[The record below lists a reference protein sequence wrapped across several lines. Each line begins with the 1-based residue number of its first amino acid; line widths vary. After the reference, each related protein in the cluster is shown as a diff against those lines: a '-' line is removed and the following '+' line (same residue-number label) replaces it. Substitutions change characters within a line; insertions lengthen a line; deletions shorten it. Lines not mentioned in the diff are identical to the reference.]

1 MSVSQRRAIHYRP
14 MTAADVANAHALS
27 VALKWPHRLE
37 DWAMLQRVAQGFVAE
52 DNGRLIGSSFA
63 CHQGDFTTIGLVI
76 VSDDYQGQGIG
87 RRLMD
92 LALETVGPRTAV
104 LNATVAGA
112 PLYTKMGFKDFGQIE
127 QRQGQ
132 ASAGAGPTT
141 ALKTGEHCRALSASD
156 APRLIELANAGSGLD
171 RAAVLDDLLP
181 DVEYGVGIEAAGQL
195 QGFAL
200 LRPFGRGLCLGP
212 VIAQDA
218 EQAKH
223 LIETLLHKVP
233 YAFVRIDIPAAS
245 GLAPW
250 LEAAGLKQVDTV
262 TQMSKGAIPAATQ
275 GVEQFALVTQAIG

>member
-104 LNATVAGA
+104 LNATLAGA
-112 PLYTKMGFKDFGQIE
+112 PLYTKMGFKDFGLIE

-132 ASAGAGPTT
+132 ASVRQTT
-141 ALKTGEHCRALSASD
+141 ALKAGEHCRALNTSD

-181 DVEYGVGIEAAGQL
+181 DAEYGVGIESAGQL

-218 EQAKH
+218 EQARH
-223 LIETLLHKVP
+223 LIETLLNKVP
-233 YAFVRIDIPAAS
+233 YAFVRIDIAVAS

-250 LEAAGLKQVDTV
+250 LEAAGLKRVDTV
-262 TQMSKGAIPAATQ
+262 TQMSTGAIPSAAE
-275 GVEQFALVTQAIG
+275 GVQQFALFTQAIG

>member
-37 DWAMLQRVAQGFVAE
+37 DWAMLQRLAQGFVAE

-104 LNATVAGA
+104 LNATLAGA

-132 ASAGAGPTT
+132 ANIAQTTPLKAGAQ
-141 ALKTGEHCRALSASD
+141 CRALSLGD

-171 RAAVLDDLLP
+171 RAAILDDLLP
-181 DVEYGVGIEAAGQL
+181 DAKYGVGIESAGQL
-195 QGFAL
+195 QAFAL

-223 LIETLLHKVP
+223 LIETLLNKVP
-233 YAFVRIDIPAAS
+233 YAFVRIDIPVAS
-245 GLAPW
+245 GLSLW

-262 TQMSKGAIPAATQ
+262 AQMSMGAIPAATR
-275 GVEQFALVTQAIG
+275 GVQQFALVSQAIG

>member
-1 MSVSQRRAIHYRP
+1 MSVSQPRAYHYRP

-52 DNGRLIGSSFA
+52 HNGRLIGTSFA
-63 CHQGDFTTIGLVI
+63 CHQGDFTSIGLVI
-76 VSDDYQGQGIG
+76 VSDEYQGQGIG

-92 LALETVGPRTAV
+92 LALETVGARTAM
-104 LNATVAGA
+104 LNATLAGT
-112 PLYTKMGFKDFGQIE
+112 PLYAKMGFKEFGLIE

-132 ASAGAGPTT
+132 ATEQTLTP
-141 ALKTGEHCRALSASD
+141 LKAGEHCRALVASD
-156 APRLIELANAGSGLD
+156 ATRLIELANAGSGLD
-171 RAAVLDDLLP
+171 RAAILDDVLP
-181 DVEYGVGIEAAGQL
+181 DIEHAVGIEAGAEL

-212 VIAQDA
+212 VIAQDPD
-218 EQAKH
+218 QARH
-223 LIETLLHKVP
+223 LIEILLNKVP
-233 YAFVRIDIPAAS
+233 YAFVRIDIPAIC

-250 LEAAGLKQVDTV
+250 LEEIGLKKVDSV
-262 TQMSKGAIPAATQ
+262 ARMSKGAVPAATG